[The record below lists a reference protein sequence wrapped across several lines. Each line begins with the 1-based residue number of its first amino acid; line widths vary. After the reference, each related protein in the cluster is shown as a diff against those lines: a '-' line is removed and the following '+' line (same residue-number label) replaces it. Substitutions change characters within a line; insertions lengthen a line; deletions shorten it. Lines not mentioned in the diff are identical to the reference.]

1 MTKLSK
7 AIFLDRDGII
17 NKERKDYVKSTNE
30 LEIFPYIKNI
40 VKKFKDNGFL
50 VVVITNQSAIN
61 RGLLSVEELNQ
72 IHSKIQSFLN
82 SKNTKIDAFYHCPH
96 RPDEYCKCR
105 KPKPHLILQAS
116 SDLGIDLNQSWLIG
130 DNDSD
135 IQSATNAGCRSF
147 KVNSYDSLNRAQN
160 DILNHT

>member
-30 LEIFPYIKNI
+30 LEIFPYIKDI

-82 SKNTKIDAFYHCPH
+82 SNNTKIDAFYYCPH
-96 RPDEYCKCR
+96 RPDEHCECR
-105 KPKPHLILQAS
+105 KPKPNLILQAS
-116 SDLGIDLNQSWLIG
+116 SELGIDLNQSWLLG

-135 IQSATNAGCRSF
+135 IQSATNAGCYSF
-147 KVNSYDSLNRAQN
+147 KVDSYDSLNHAQN
-160 DILNHT
+160 KILNHS

>member
-17 NKERKDYVKSTNE
+17 NRERKDYVKSTNE
-30 LEIFPYIKNI
+30 LEIFPYIKYV
-40 VKKFKDNGFL
+40 VKKFKDSGFL

-82 SKNTKIDAFYHCPH
+82 SKNTKIDAFYYCPH
-96 RPDEYCKCR
+96 RPDEHCKCR

-135 IQSATNAGCRSF
+135 I
-147 KVNSYDSLNRAQN
+147 
-160 DILNHT
+160 